1 MVDTG
6 EGLQR
11 ATPGAGAGASERASR
26 SAADRVLATLR
37 AEIVD
42 GTLTPGTP
50 LTEAQQAERLGVSR
64 TPVREALARLIA
76 DGLVEERGPR
86 TLLVSSIDPDDVV
99 ALFELRTTLDEQAA
113 RLAARR
119 ATHDDRAEFRT
130 LAERFGTVTIE
141 SLRDDDA
148 SRHGYYALVAAF
160 DAAIDTALGGRSTY
174 LAAAIASVRLHLER
188 VRRLARDD
196 DERVLA
202 AAAEHRAIAEA
213 IADGDP
219 ERAVAATRLH
229 LHHALTSIQ
238 SHLTSH
244 DRQETP

>member
-1 MVDTG
+1 MTSAIS
-6 EGLQR
+6 ETKPRQ
-11 ATPGAGAGASERASR
+11 AGSQR
-26 SAADRVLATLR
+26 SAAERALATLR
-37 AEIVD
+37 AEIVE
-42 GTLTPGTP
+42 GTLPPGTP
-50 LTEAQQAERLGVSR
+50 LTESQQAERLGVSR
-64 TPVREALARLIA
+64 TPVREALARLVA

-119 ATHDDRAEFRT
+119 ATEDDRAVFRA
-130 LAERFGTVTIE
+130 LAERFDSVTVG
-141 SLRDDDA
+141 SLREDDV
-148 SRHGYYALVAAF
+148 SRHGYYALVADF
-160 DAAIDTALGGRSTY
+160 DSAIDTALGRSTY
-174 LAAAIASVRLHLER
+174 LAAAIASVRLHLAR

-196 DERVLA
+196 DERLLA

-244 DRQETP
+244 DRHETP

>member
-1 MVDTG
+1 MVDTS
-6 EGLQR
+6 ERLQR
-11 ATPGAGAGASERASR
+11 ATPGAGPRARASR

-64 TPVREALARLIA
+64 TPVREALARLVA

-130 LAERFGTVTIE
+130 LAERFGTVTVE

-160 DAAIDTALGGRSTY
+160 DAAIDAALGGRSTY
-174 LAAAIASVRLHLER
+174 LATAIASVRLHLAR

-196 DERVLA
+196 DGRLLA
-202 AAAEHRAIAEA
+202 AAAEHRAIADA

-229 LHHALTSIQ
+229 LHNALTSIQ

>member
-1 MVDTG
+1 MVDTS
-6 EGLQR
+6 ERLQR
-11 ATPGAGAGASERASR
+11 ATPGAGPRARASR
-26 SAADRVLATLR
+26 SAADRALATLR

-42 GTLTPGTP
+42 GTLTPGAP

-86 TLLVSSIDPDDVV
+86 TLLVSTIDPDDVV
-99 ALFELRTTLDEQAA
+99 ALFDLRSPLDEQAA
-113 RLAARR
+113 RLTARR
-119 ATHDDRAEFRT
+119 ADHNDRAAFRAI
-130 LAERFGTVTIE
+130 AERFGAVTVE
-141 SLRDDDA
+141 SLRNDDV
-148 SRHGYYALVAAF
+148 SRHGYYALVADFDSAI
-160 DAAIDTALGGRSTY
+160 DAALGRSSY
-174 LAAAIASVRLHLER
+174 LTAAIASVRLHLAR

-196 DERVLA
+196 DARLLA

-238 SHLTSH
+238 NHLTSH